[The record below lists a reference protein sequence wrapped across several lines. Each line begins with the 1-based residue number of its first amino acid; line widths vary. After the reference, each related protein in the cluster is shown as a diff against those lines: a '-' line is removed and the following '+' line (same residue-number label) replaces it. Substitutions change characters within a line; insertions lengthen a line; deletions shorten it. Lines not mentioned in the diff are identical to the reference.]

1 MQAPKETTNVH
12 AARAVVELVTGDPMG
27 AIRHVVACLARR
39 AYPLL
44 GMVCLPETDGT
55 GRLVV
60 AVADDGRL
68 DRLMAE
74 LSGLPEVVGARVGDL
89 RSGKLAAF
97 LGEAVVV

>member
-1 MQAPKETTNVH
+1 MPPVPWWNLSPAIPWEPF
-12 AARAVVELVTGDPMG
+12 VTWSP
-27 AIRHVVACLARR
+27 
-39 AYPLL
+39 YPLL

-89 RSGKLAAF
+89 RSGTLAAF

>member
-1 MQAPKETTNVH
+1 MQTPNEVSKIHT
-12 AARAVVELVTGDPMG
+12 ARAVLELVTGDPMD

-68 DRLMAE
+68 ERLMAE
-74 LSGLPEVVGARVGDL
+74 LSGLPEVAGARVGDP
-89 RSGKLAAF
+89 RSMELVAF
-97 LGEAVVV
+97 LGETVVA